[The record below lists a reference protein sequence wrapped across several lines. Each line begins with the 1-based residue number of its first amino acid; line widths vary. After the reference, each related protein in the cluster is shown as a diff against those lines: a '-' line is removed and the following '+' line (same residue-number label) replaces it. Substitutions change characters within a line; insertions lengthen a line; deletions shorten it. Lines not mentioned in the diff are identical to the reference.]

1 MLCSDITY
9 HHNAYGFSKKCTC
22 HNAVHL
28 TFGNISLLLSRTQ
41 IIDFSTYIRE
51 TLTTECC
58 LADYDERAIY
68 IPTRDFSMMFA
79 MTYNELRLL
88 YEILDHTLLMIE
100 VEEALK
106 CE

>member
-9 HHNAYGFSKKCTC
+9 HQNDFGFAKKCTC

-28 TFGNISLLLSRTQ
+28 NFGNVSLLLSHAQ
-41 IIDFSTYIRE
+41 VSDFSLYIQE
-51 TLTTECC
+51 TLATEDC
-58 LADYDERAIY
+58 LADHDERAIY

-79 MTYNELRLL
+79 MSYNELKKLF
-88 YEILDHTLLMIE
+88 EILDHTLLMIE

-106 CE
+106 